1 MRRKRQTV
9 PVMISVCTEET
20 SGNLMGV
27 DPSWGYPGCQ
37 IQDGF
42 LFWGENT
49 AKGLN
54 RTKILQENSPL
65 VSVASED

>member
-1 MRRKRQTV
+1 M
-9 PVMISVCTEET
+9 MISVCTEET

-27 DPSWGYPGCQ
+27 DPSWSYPGSQ
-37 IQDGF
+37 SQDGF
-42 LFWGENT
+42 LFFGGGNT

>member
-1 MRRKRQTV
+1 M
-9 PVMISVCTEET
+9 MISVCTEET

-27 DPSWGYPGCQ
+27 DLSRGYPGSQ

-42 LFWGENT
+42 LFLGENT

-54 RTKILQENSPL
+54 RTKILQKNSPL